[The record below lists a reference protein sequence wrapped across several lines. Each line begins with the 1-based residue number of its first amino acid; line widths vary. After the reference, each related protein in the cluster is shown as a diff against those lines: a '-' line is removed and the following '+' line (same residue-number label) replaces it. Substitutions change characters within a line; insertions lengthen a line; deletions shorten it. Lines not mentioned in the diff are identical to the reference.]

1 MRQRALQKVQYSSA
15 KLFIVMSQKQI
26 DNYYHQTKSRL
37 YFEAFLF
44 EIIML
49 VEAAISIAGWLIPSF
64 RLISYIQLQLLTL
77 AGDIGLVR

>member
-1 MRQRALQKVQYSSA
+1 
-15 KLFIVMSQKQI
+15 MSQKQI